1 MLKEPNWAQNEVAH
15 AKPHIDKPK
24 PIWISMLALPEKAG
38 LGHPTS
44 TSLLSTSSL
53 TQPQGFPLLRIREEP
68 ALANQQTPSIT
79 SSFLLPVAYK
89 PLALHSSSE
98 LLSICSIGYYPIHE
112 LLDKVN
118 KICIIFLVEFC
129 SLIV

>member
-1 MLKEPNWAQNEVAH
+1 ML
-15 AKPHIDKPK
+15 
-24 PIWISMLALPEKAG
+24 S
-38 LGHPTS
+38 PTS
-44 TSLLSTSSL
+44 TSQNLSEFLCLLSQKRQAQGTQLALAWLSTSSL

-79 SSFLLPVAYK
+79 SSFLLPAAYK